1 MFKTIYQT
9 HYWLAGS
16 NEFENKHK
24 RS

>member
-9 HYWLAGS
+9 DYWLAGS